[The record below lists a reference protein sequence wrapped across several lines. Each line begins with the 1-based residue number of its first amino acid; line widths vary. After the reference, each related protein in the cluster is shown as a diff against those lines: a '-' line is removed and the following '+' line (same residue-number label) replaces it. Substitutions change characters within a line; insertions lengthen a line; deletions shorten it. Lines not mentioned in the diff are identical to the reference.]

1 MSESF
6 DKRKLHLK
14 EVEAMAWRCAFQE
27 SHTMGEEREAWHAGY
42 EAMFALY
49 RILKTPTMP

>member
-6 DKRKLHLK
+6 DKRQLHIK

-42 EAMFALY
+42 EAMYALY
-49 RILKTPTMP
+49 RILKAPDIP